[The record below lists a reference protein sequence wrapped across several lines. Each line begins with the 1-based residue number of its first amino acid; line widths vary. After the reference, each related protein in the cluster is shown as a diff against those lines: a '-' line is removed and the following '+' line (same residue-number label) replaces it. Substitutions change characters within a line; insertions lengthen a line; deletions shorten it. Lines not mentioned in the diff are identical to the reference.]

1 MRQVDI
7 ERFEKIEK
15 IMPGVLAETEDILL
29 QLGKD
34 ARQTIYPI
42 VKRQL
47 LEIKQVVDNRIIP
60 TEEEKER
67 ITLGGI
73 IVREYDG
80 ADPLPEYAELAS
92 DVWYIYSKLGDPP
105 EFKYYALP
113 KNEAEYTDIP
123 CECCGTTDYCLDG
136 RYFGNG
142 VRVKSVCV
150 FCLKEGKKRVVVPD
164 NIQMKLLKHLQ
175 DLHPDKPEA
184 ELKKE
189 ALAKIDELE
198 RTPPVP
204 WLTKNEWPVANG
216 DFARYEYPVD
226 QDLFD
231 EEKEYFY
238 SVVQGIEKITDKEKL
253 WDEMDKK
260 ITIFGFSVIGSKKFT
275 RISVPQSV
283 HKKTVKAVW
292 GV

>member
-15 IMPGVLAETEDILL
+15 MMLRVLAETEEIILE
-29 QLGKD
+29 LGKD
-34 ARQTIYPI
+34 ACQTIYPI
-42 VKRQL
+42 VKKQL
-47 LEIKQVVDNRIIP
+47 LEIKRVVDNRIIP

-92 DVWYIYSKLGDPP
+92 DIWYIYSTLGDPP
-105 EFKYYALP
+105 EFKYFTLP
-113 KNEAEYTDIP
+113 KEEAIYTDIP

-136 RYFGNG
+136 RYFGDG
-142 VRVKSVCV
+142 ARVKSVCV
-150 FCLKEGKKRVVVPD
+150 FCLKEGKKRVLVPD
-164 NIQMKLLKHLQ
+164 NIQMKLLKHLRE
-175 DLHPDKPEA
+175 LYPDKPEA

-204 WLTKNEWPVANG
+204 WLTKNEWPVTNG
-216 DFARYEYPVD
+216 DFASYKYPMN
-226 QDLFD
+226 QKMFYQG
-231 EEKEYFY
+231 KEYFY
-238 SVVQGIEKITDKEKL
+238 SVVQGIEQIKDKEKL
-253 WDEMDKK
+253 WDEIGKK
-260 ITIFGFSVIGSKKFT
+260 ITVFGFSVIGTEKYT
-275 RISVPQSV
+275 EIVVPQSV

-292 GV
+292 G